1 MLSGGYC
8 GRMRP
13 VCVVAGVG
21 SGEEDQKVGQAI
33 IMAYHGGETER
44 VEGDE
49 AKKKADVRR
58 NWRGEVWRNV

>member
-1 MLSGGYC
+1 
-8 GRMRP
+8 MRP
-13 VCVVAGVG
+13 VCVFAGIG

-49 AKKKADVRR
+49 EEKADVRR
-58 NWRGEVWRNV
+58 NRRGEV

>member
-1 MLSGGYC
+1 
-8 GRMRP
+8 MRP
-13 VCVVAGVG
+13 VCVFAGVG

-44 VEGDE
+44 MEGDE

-58 NWRGEVWRNV
+58 NWRCEV

>member
-1 MLSGGYC
+1 
-8 GRMRP
+8 MRP
-13 VCVVAGVG
+13 VCVFAGVG

-49 AKKKADVRR
+49 AGFPRRSAEKATKNMEKRLKT
-58 NWRGEVWRNV
+58 NS